1 MSGKRYEYPVDR
13 MFTLAN
19 YMDTQSC
26 ALEAELSQTRMYI
39 ESLEQKRVDDN
50 LFLSTLESEKT
61 RLENDND
68 DLTVRLETLQRDMAE
83 SNSQAELALHEA
95 EETYNSKELQLR
107 STIVQ
112 LEEDI
117 ELHRKDLAAS
127 CEKNNMLSDQHDHL
141 QGCLEEAKA
150 EAEKSKQDAVK
161 LDGLCAS
168 LKERLTEAEHE
179 ICETKQSVVH
189 KEADLGRIEKKACAL
204 QEDLD
209 RTQHKLKQAIEDFED
224 LQTRYQELSQS
235 SAIALQEV
243 EAQSKI
249 DLELAVSEHA
259 EKHDQLQVSGCA
271 RSQFGQCTV
280 CSRSCI
286 DVA

>member
-1 MSGKRYEYPVDR
+1 MSGKRYAYTVDR

-19 YMDTQSC
+19 YMDIQSC
-26 ALEAELSQTRMYI
+26 ALEAELSRTRMYI

-95 EETYNSKELQLR
+95 EEAYNSKELQLR

-117 ELHRKDLAAS
+117 ELHRKDLEAS
-127 CEKNNMLSDQHDHL
+127 FEKNNMLSDQHDHL

-150 EAEKSKQDAVK
+150 DAEESRQDAVK

-168 LKERLTEAEHE
+168 LKERLMEAEHE

-209 RTQHKLKQAIEDFED
+209 WTQSKLKQATEDFED
-224 LQTRYQELSQS
+224 LQTRHQEFAQS
-235 SAIALQEV
+235 SAIALQKV

-249 DLELAVSEHA
+249 DLDLAASEHA
-259 EKHDQLQVSGCA
+259 EKHDQLQVSGCV
-271 RSQFGQCTV
+271 RSQFGQHTV
-280 CSRSCI
+280 CSRSSI